1 MAKTKNTDKTANT
14 KEEKRKE
21 LADKKHTATDI
32 ECLAKYRERPRT
44 KPLKFKGTKTE
55 AGIPQITP
63 VGVTEDVARA
73 KMTEALGTADFG
85 LQNYLIQ
92 QIAPLFRGFTD
103 RERYHHEKM
112 AMFCNTAMAILSG
125 IQPQDE
131 IEGMLAVQM
140 IGTHNMAMETLERAM
155 LTGQTDIG
163 KELNVKQAAKM
174 MRVFVAQMEAL
185 KKYRTGGQQKMIIEH
200 VNVNAGGQAIGG
212 TVNQGVVK
220 KDG

>member
-1 MAKTKNTDKTANT
+1 
-14 KEEKRKE
+14 
-21 LADKKHTATDI
+21 
-32 ECLAKYRERPRT
+32 
-44 KPLKFKGTKTE
+44 
-55 AGIPQITP
+55 
-63 VGVTEDVARA
+63 
-73 KMTEALGTADFG
+73 
-85 LQNYLIQ
+85 
-92 QIAPLFRGFTD
+92 APLYRGFAD
-103 RERYHHEKM
+103 REQYHHEKM
-112 AMFCNTAMAILSG
+112 AMFCNIAMAILSG

-163 KELNVKQAAKM
+163 KDLNVKQAAKM

-185 KKYRTGGQQKMIIEH
+185 KKYRTGGQQKMTVKHVH
-200 VNVNAGGQAIGG
+200 VNEGGQAIVG

>member
-1 MAKTKNTDKTANT
+1 MGNTADNRTKTK
-14 KEEKRKE
+14 KEHARKLPEVKRAAE
-21 LADKKHTATDI
+21 EQ
-32 ECLAKYRERPRT
+32 ECLAKHRERSRT
-44 KPLKFKGTKTE
+44 KPLKFRDTKTE
-55 AGIPQITP
+55 SGSPRITP
-63 VGVTEDVARA
+63 EDVSLDVALA
-73 KMTEALGTADFG
+73 KMTDALGTADLG
-85 LQNYLIQ
+85 LQNYLLQ
-92 QIAPLFRGFTD
+92 QIAPLYRGFAD
-103 RERYHHEKM
+103 REQYHHEKM
-112 AMFCNTAMAILSG
+112 AMFCNIAMAILSG

-163 KELNVKQAAKM
+163 KDLNAKQAAKM

-185 KKYRTGGQQKMIIEH
+185 KKYRTGGQQKMTVKHVH
-200 VNVNAGGQAIGG
+200 VNEGGQAIVG

>member
-1 MAKTKNTDKTANT
+1 MEDTADKTAET
-14 KEEKRKE
+14 KKEHKE
-21 LADKKHTATDI
+21 LPEMKRTAGEQ
-32 ECLAKYRERPRT
+32 ECLAKHCKRSRR
-44 KPLKFKGTKTE
+44 KPLKFKDTKTE

-63 VGVTEDVARA
+63 VGVTEDVALA
-73 KMTEALGTADFG
+73 KMTDALGTADLG
-85 LQNYLIQ
+85 LQNYLLQ
-92 QIAPLFRGFTD
+92 QIAPLYRGFAD
-103 RERYHHEKM
+103 REQYHHEKM
-112 AMFCNTAMAILSG
+112 AMFCNIAMAILSG

-163 KELNVKQAAKM
+163 KDLNVKQAAKM

-185 KKYRTGGQQKMIIEH
+185 KKYRTGGQQTMIVKH
-200 VNVNAGGQAIGG
+200 VNVNEGGQAIIG
-212 TVNQGVVK
+212 TVNQGGAK

>member
-1 MAKTKNTDKTANT
+1 
-14 KEEKRKE
+14 
-21 LADKKHTATDI
+21 
-32 ECLAKYRERPRT
+32 
-44 KPLKFKGTKTE
+44 
-55 AGIPQITP
+55 
-63 VGVTEDVARA
+63 
-73 KMTEALGTADFG
+73 
-85 LQNYLIQ
+85 
-92 QIAPLFRGFTD
+92 
-103 RERYHHEKM
+103 M
-112 AMFCNTAMAILSG
+112 AMFCNIAMAILSG

-163 KELNVKQAAKM
+163 KDLNVKQAAKM

-185 KKYRTGGQQKMIIEH
+185 KKYRTGGQQKMTVKHVH
-200 VNVNAGGQAIGG
+200 VNEGGQAIVG